1 MIDRGLR
8 AVRAS
13 IEADGKEVLVLVD
26 NRREYF
32 SLAAVAGEIAEK
44 YGYEVAYGLPLVEK
58 TGLTVSV
65 SFWPRYGSRPIA
77 RIKIECEG

>member
-13 IEADGKEVLVLVD
+13 VEAKGKEVLVLVD
-26 NRREYF
+26 NRRDFF

-44 YGYEVAYGLPLVEK
+44 YGYEVAYGLPRVD
-58 TGLTVSV
+58 TVSV
-65 SFWPRYGSRPIA
+65 TFWPRYGSRPIA
-77 RIKIECEG
+77 RIKIEMEC